1 MIRAEAH
8 SDDKAVEVNFD
19 ATPYFVKVAG
29 DMEILNIIKCGFR
42 GDYPTDRIAEEYPD
56 LGSVTD
62 LQLKE
67 MFKYI
72 EIAGRVRD
80 MGFEVS
86 VEEKDLL
93 KWVKANRPALVQPII
108 DYFNM
113 YHEEGWNFPE

>member
-56 LGSVTD
+56 LGSETD
-62 LQLKE
+62 RKIKE
-67 MFKYI
+67 LFKYV

-86 VEEKDLL
+86 VDEDDLL
-93 KWVKANRPALVQPII
+93 KWIRHNRTSLMPMII
-108 DYFNM
+108 KHFNDFLQ
-113 YHEEGWNFPE
+113 EGWEFPE